1 MTTFAGGGSTM
12 RGTRAWPALAAVLAL
27 SVGWGCDESGASS
40 PADDAAAGDD
50 GTRDGDAGA
59 DLPAE
64 VSGEADAEAGADADP
79 DATGPDGVWRP
90 FSDDSPWNTLIPADP
105 ELEPDSA
112 AMIEDFRTS
121 SPYGPQFSVNLT
133 GYSIPLYGADAATP
147 TYSVLADFGGDGWV
161 GDNGSNAWGTMPI
174 PDGATPDPESDHHI
188 SVVDRARGLEWGCWN
203 MRNESGQWHAG
214 VCATADLFGTG
225 VRVPAT
231 LAAHWYDAIGSRACG
246 FPLVAGLIRVE
257 EVAAG
262 RIDHALVVAYPH
274 IRSGWFT
281 PPASTGQ
288 GRVGDDAISTRGIPC
303 GGRIQLDPAVDI
315 DALGVSASWRTILRA
330 LQEYG
335 AYVGDYSGALS
346 LYAENSAAAQAA
358 WAGVLDPYGLGDL
371 LDHSRLRVLRLGT
384 MYDNGNGK

>member
-1 MTTFAGGGSTM
+1 MLVA
-12 RGTRAWPALAAVLAL
+12 ALAAACCW
-27 SVGWGCDESGASS
+27 SCDDSGDSS
-40 PADDAAAGDD
+40 PADDAAGGDD
-50 GTRDGDAGA
+50 GARLDDGSADGDA
-59 DLPAE
+59 D
-64 VSGEADAEAGADADP
+64 SGADADGDGA
-79 DATGPDGVWRP
+79 DADGDGASPDGAWRP
-90 FSDDSPWNTLIPADP
+90 FSDDSPWNARIPADP
-105 ELEPDSA
+105 ELEPDSVA
-112 AMIEDFRTS
+112 LIADFRTS

-133 GYSIPLYGADAATP
+133 GYSIPLYWADAATP
-147 TYSVLADFGGDGWV
+147 TFSVLADFGGDGWV
-161 GDNGSNAWGTMPI
+161 GDNGSDAWGTMPI
-174 PDGATPDPESDHHI
+174 PDGAAPDPESDHHI
-188 SVVDRARGLEWGCWN
+188 SVVDRTRGLEWGCWN

-225 VRVPAT
+225 VRTPAT
-231 LAAHWYDAIGSRACG
+231 LADRWYDAIGARACG

-257 EVAAG
+257 EVATG

-303 GGRIQLDPAVDI
+303 GGRIQLDPTVDL
-315 DALGVSASWRTILRA
+315 DALGVSPAWRTILRA

-335 AYVGDYSGALS
+335 AYVGDFSGALS

-371 LDHSRLRVLRLGT
+371 LDLTLLRVLRLGT
-384 MYDNGNGK
+384 LYDNGNGD